1 VSDSAG
7 ESLSSAAAHELK
19 NPLGAAKGALELI
32 LEPAVLENAE
42 DRERMTRMALRNVE
56 KAIELVND
64 LRGPSPANDSA
75 GDGGAA

>member
-56 KAIELVND
+56 KAIELVDD
-64 LRGPSPANDSA
+64 LRGPSPGNDAA
-75 GDGGAA
+75 GNSETA